1 MAITPW
7 RATCIQMRSQLVLG
21 ASDRASAFE
30 IIQSNLTHGVD
41 LIDRACRGDQPPR
54 LVVTPEFAFQGAPQ
68 GMAVEAWIEKACC
81 PIPGPITAPLQ
92 ASARAFGIYIAG
104 NQFETDPEWPGRYF
118 NTSFLIDPAGEVT
131 VRYRR
136 VTTAAFPSPH
146 DFLDAY
152 LARYSEDEVFPVAD
166 TELGRLALIP
176 CSEISV
182 PEVARVFMMRGA
194 EVILH
199 PTNSRKSHWED
210 AAKITRCAENKSVL
224 ISANV
229 AGPIGFSDDRTEL
242 GGHSRIID
250 HEGRILAF
258 DESADVSIATTALI
272 DVEAL
277 RRDRVED
284 EGPSGLL
291 RARWECY
298 RPYFARASFYPPN
311 SFLDHPMKDVGET
324 AMALNVARRKFVQ
337 PAL

>member
-1 MAITPW
+1 MAISPW
-7 RATCIQMRSQLVLG
+7 RATCIQMQSRLVLT
-21 ASDRASAFE
+21 APDRAAAWE
-30 IIQSNLTHGVD
+30 IIQANLAHGIA
-41 LIDRACRGDQPPR
+41 LIEEACRSETPPK

-68 GMAVEAWIEKACC
+68 GLPVEDWIEHACY
-81 PIPGPITAPLQ
+81 PLPGPISAPLQ
-92 ASARAFGIYIAG
+92 SLARAFGIYIAG
-104 NQFETDPEWPGRYF
+104 NQFETDADWPGRYF
-118 NTSFLIDPAGEVT
+118 NTSFLIDPAGEVIL
-131 VRYRR
+131 RYRR

-146 DFLDAY
+146 DFLDAWT
-152 LARYSEDEVFPVAD
+152 ARYGEDEIFPVAD

-176 CSEISV
+176 CSEIAV

-210 AAKITRCAENKSVL
+210 AAKIARCAENKSFL

-229 AGPIGFSDDRTEL
+229 AGPIGFSEDRAEL

-250 HEGRILAF
+250 HEGHVLAF
-258 DESADVSIATTALI
+258 DEGTTPGIATTALI
-272 DVEAL
+272 DIEAL

-298 RPYFARASFYPPN
+298 APYFARASFYPPN
-311 SFLDHPMKDVGET
+311 CFLDRPMRNVAET
-324 AMALNVARRKFVQ
+324 APALDIARRHFIQ
-337 PAL
+337 PAE